1 MKTKITLILLFLS
14 CFAFSQR
21 KVADK
26 FYKEYSYIKA
36 AEFYKKA
43 IDAGDDGVDMIT
55 KLADCYYNNSNSKQA
70 AYWYGVASNRDE
82 GLSDEAI
89 YKYVQSLRS
98 IGEYEK
104 ADKWLQKI
112 PDAVSKIG
120 NVDYDKLKTLNKDS
134 VEVANLDINTKNS
147 DFGSYVQGEKLY
159 FASTRN
165 DKGEIYE
172 WNNQPYL
179 DIYQAKIIT
188 KDNNEVD
195 LEDIIPIVSSKIN
208 TGFHESNVTITK
220 DGKTL
225 YFTRNNLDEKDKL
238 EYDKKG
244 TSNLKIFKATLVNG
258 QWDNIEELPFNDKVY
273 SSGHPA
279 LSPDEKTLYFT
290 SDRPGGFGATDIY
303 KVAILPNGGYGKVAN
318 LGDKINTIGREMF
331 PFIAKDYT
339 LYFSSDGY
347 QNLGLLDIYKSDLL
361 KNNSSEVVNIGAPF
375 NSGYDDFAFFYN
387 EDGKTGYFSSNR
399 PDGKGEDDI
408 YGFQTFKCKQ
418 FIKGRTFDKR
428 TKELLPNTL
437 VELIDTDGK
446 VIQRFVTQED
456 ASYIFEVECEKKFT
470 LRGTKLDYKDDFIE
484 NVETTDIRGVEI
496 ERDLYLTPLI
506 IGNEIVID
514 PIFFDF
520 DKWNIRPDAA
530 YELEHIVRVLKNNPK
545 MIIKIEAHTDSR
557 GSDRY
562 NEILSDKRAKST
574 RDYIYSRDIAKHRI
588 QSAIGYGEKQLINKC
603 SNGVKC
609 TEEEHQENRRSK
621 FIIINDYKSENK

>member
-1 MKTKITLILLFLS
+1 MKTKITLILLFIS

-21 KVADK
+21 KIADK

-43 IDAGDDGVDMIT
+43 IDNGDDGVDMVT
-55 KLADCYYNNSNSKQA
+55 RLADCYYNNSDSEQA
-70 AYWYGVASNRDE
+70 VYWYGVASNRDE

-98 IGEYEK
+98 IGEYDK
-104 ADKWLQKI
+104 ADKWLEKI
-112 PDAVSKIG
+112 PDVASKIG
-120 NVDYDKLKTLNKDS
+120 KVDYEKLKTLNKDS
-134 VEVANLDINTKNS
+134 VEVTNLNINTKNS
-147 DFGSYVQGEKLY
+147 DFGLYAHDQKLY

-172 WNNQPYL
+172 WNNEPYL
-179 DIYQAKIIT
+179 DLYQARVI
-188 KDNNEVD
+188 DNKGNEEEIESV
-195 LEDIIPIVSSKIN
+195 IPIVSSKVN
-208 TGFHESNVTITK
+208 TGFHESSIAITK
-220 DGKTL
+220 DGQTL
-225 YFTRNNLDEKDKL
+225 YFTRNNLTDKNKL
-238 EYDKKG
+238 KYDKKG

-258 QWDNIEELPFNDKVY
+258 QWDNIEELPFNDKIY

-279 LSPDEKTLYFT
+279 LSPDEKTLYFV
-290 SDRPGGFGATDIY
+290 SDRPDSYGQTDIY
-303 KVAILPNGGYGKVAN
+303 KVAILPNGEYGKPVN
-318 LGDKINTIGREMF
+318 LGDKINTSGREMF
-331 PFIAKDYT
+331 PFVAKDYT

-347 QNLGLLDIYKSDLL
+347 ANLGLLDIYKSDLL

-399 PDGKGEDDI
+399 PEGKGLDDI
-408 YGFQTFKCKQ
+408 YKFRTLKCKQ

-428 TKELLPNTL
+428 TKEILPNTL
-437 VELIDTDGK
+437 VELIGADGK
-446 VIQRFVTQED
+446 VIKRFVTQED
-456 ASYIFEVECEKKFT
+456 ATYVFEVECEKKFN
-470 LRGTKLDYKDDFIE
+470 LRGTKLDYKDDFVNNI
-484 NVETTDIRGVEI
+484 ETTDVRGREI
-496 ERDLYLTPLI
+496 EHDLYLTPLI
-506 IGNEIVID
+506 VGNEIVID

-530 YELEHIVRVLKNNPK
+530 YELEHIVKVLNNHPK

-574 RDYIYSRDIAKHRI
+574 RDYIFSRGIDSSRI
-588 QSAIGYGEKQLINKC
+588 ESAIGYGEKQLVNKC
-603 SNGVKC
+603 SNGVEC

-621 FIIINDYKSENK
+621 FIIINDYK